1 VFIYSGIREL
11 LFNVVKHAGV
21 PDAKVA
27 LSRRPGEIEI
37 TVQDTG
43 RGMDLDRPPQGGGMG
58 LTSLRERAQHFGGQL
73 LIESHPG
80 QGTVVTLALPLPEKD
95 EVSNDDP
102 DSDR

>member
-1 VFIYSGIREL
+1 VFVYSGIREL
-11 LFNVVKHAGV
+11 LFNVVKHAEV
-21 PDAKVA
+21 PDAKVDI
-27 LSRRPGEIEI
+27 SRSAGEIEI
-37 TVQDTG
+37 TVQDFG
-43 RGMDLDRPPQGGGMG
+43 RGIDLDQLPRKSGMG

-95 EVSNDDP
+95 EVSNGDP